1 MEVATWYELISMSAV
16 NHQVCLSLGSNIEA
30 KANILKAV
38 ELLKEQLTILM
49 VSSVWESA
57 SADCCYPDFLNLS
70 MLVSTSLEARP
81 LKQQLLRP
89 LEARMGRVRTADKN
103 AARPIDIDII
113 LYDGKVLDPD
123 LWRQVYLAIPI
134 SELFPDIQA
143 KNGERLIDVAM
154 RLRRSNYIK
163 LRKDISISLA

>member
-1 MEVATWYELISMSAV
+1 MEVATWYEVISMSAV

-30 KANILKAV
+30 KVNIPRAV
-38 ELLKEQLTILM
+38 ELLNEHLTILK